1 MKILYFLPH
10 ITNSGG
16 MERIVMDKINYLVQE
31 KYQVYLAYF
40 GKENDTSF
48 FYIDENVHRCP
59 IPFDTNNLSFKKRI
73 RYVLSIIGRVKQ
85 LIVNNRID
93 VVVNANTP
101 LVSWILPFI
110 CKNIPKVLE
119 LHFSYEGLRIMNKE
133 LYGKNVL
140 KAKFNQILRQVIY
153 PLYDKCVLLT
163 DDDKKAWNLKNSEVI
178 PNFTNLDSS
187 CKSKMNRIK
196 ALSVGRLTYQKNMDI
211 LIDAWQWV
219 YKVNPKWSLD
229 IWGDGDD
236 LCFLQKK
243 IIELGLENVVFL
255 RGTSQCL
262 QNEYPKYSL
271 FILPSRYEGFPL
283 VLVEAMQFGLP
294 CIGFKIPGNTTV
306 IKNGINGY
314 IVEKRDAQL
323 LGQTINKAI
332 NSESALKEMS
342 QNALETIT
350 RFSKEKIMSQWIDL
364 FNQVIKKKL

>member
-16 MERIVMDKINYLVQE
+16 MERIVIDKINYLVQK
-31 KYQVYLAYF
+31 KYEVYLAYF
-40 GKENDTSF
+40 GEENDTSF
-48 FYIDENVHRCP
+48 FYIEENIHKCP
-59 IPFDTNNLSFKKRI
+59 ISFDTNNLSFRKRI

-85 LIVNNRID
+85 LIINNKID

-140 KAKFNQILRQVIY
+140 KAKFNQMLRQVIY

-163 DDDKKAWNLKNSEVI
+163 DVDKIAWNLKNSEVI

-187 CKSKMNRIK
+187 CKSRMDENK

-211 LIDAWQWV
+211 LIDAWKWV
-219 YKVNPKWSLD
+219 HQENPKWSLD
-229 IWGDGDD
+229 IWGDGED
-236 LCFLQKK
+236 LSLLQKK
-243 IIELGLENVVFL
+243 VMEHRLEDVVFL
-255 RGTSQCL
+255 RGTSQSL
-262 QNEYPKYSL
+262 QSEYPKYSL

-294 CIGFKIPGNTTV
+294 CVGFEIPGNTTV
-306 IKNGINGY
+306 IKSGINGY

-323 LGQTINKAI
+323 LGKAINKAI
-332 NSESALKEMS
+332 NSESALKNMS
-342 QNALETIT
+342 QNALESIK
-350 RFSKEKIMSQWIDL
+350 RFSKEKIMSQWTEL
-364 FNQVIKKKL
+364 FNQVIKEKQ

>member
-1 MKILYFLPH
+1 
-10 ITNSGG
+10 
-16 MERIVMDKINYLVQE
+16 MD
-31 KYQVYLAYF
+31 
-40 GKENDTSF
+40 G
-48 FYIDENVHRCP
+48 
-59 IPFDTNNLSFKKRI
+59 
-73 RYVLSIIGRVKQ
+73 
-85 LIVNNRID
+85 
-93 VVVNANTP
+93 
-101 LVSWILPFI
+101 
-110 CKNIPKVLE
+110 
-119 LHFSYEGLRIMNKE
+119 
-133 LYGKNVL
+133 
-140 KAKFNQILRQVIY
+140 
-153 PLYDKCVLLT
+153 
-163 DDDKKAWNLKNSEVI
+163 
-178 PNFTNLDSS
+178 
-187 CKSKMNRIK
+187 IK

-219 YKVNPKWSLD
+219 HKVNPKWSLD
-229 IWGDGDD
+229 IWGGGDD